1 MKRYE
6 MLKDDTIRYHLKTL
20 YRIRALVDM
29 PEHGIKAGDLGG
41 YLAAEKHLKQ
51 IGTGWIY
58 HNAKV
63 LGGTI
68 CGGDI
73 CGGTI
78 HGGTIHG
85 GTIWGGAIWGG
96 AIWGGIICS
105 GDIWGGDIH
114 GGTIWGGDIHGGDIW
129 GGTIHGGTIRG
140 GEWHNAPLQIQGSKY
155 YFNISDHRDGVYY
168 IKIGC
173 QNHSVDVWR
182 ERWEEIAEDR
192 KAKDIVQEYAR
203 YFNLAAEMYG
213 FEPVVIPEDAV

>member
-51 IGTGWIY
+51 SGTGWIY

-63 LGGTI
+63 LGGDI
-68 CGGDI
+68 WGGDI
-73 CGGTI
+73 RGGT
-78 HGGTIHG
+78 
-85 GTIWGGAIWGG
+85 
-96 AIWGGIICS
+96 
-105 GDIWGGDIH
+105 IWGGDIH
-114 GGTIWGGDIHGGDIW
+114 GGTIWGGA
-129 GGTIHGGTIRG
+129 IHGGTIRG

-155 YFNISDHRDGVYY
+155 YFNISDHRDDVYY

-182 ERWEEIAEDR
+182 ERWEEIAEER
-192 KAKDIVQEYAR
+192 EAKDIVQEYAR